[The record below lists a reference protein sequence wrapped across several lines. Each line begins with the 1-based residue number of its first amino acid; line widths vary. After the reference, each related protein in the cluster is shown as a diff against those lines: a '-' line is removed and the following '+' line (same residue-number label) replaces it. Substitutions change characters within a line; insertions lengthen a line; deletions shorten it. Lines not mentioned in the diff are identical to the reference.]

1 MNILERDKSISTEQK
16 ALSINL
22 DENKY
27 GSIVEIG
34 AGQEVARQFFKVGAA
49 AGTIAKT
56 SSAYDMTVSDAI
68 YGKAGRYVSRERVEQ
83 MATHEFDLCI
93 DRLDSVRSPDC
104 TFFSYAATVT
114 ARSFKGGNECHG
126 WINLKVQLRPKEEPC
141 NIICH
146 VRMLDSTN
154 ELQCEAL
161 GILGVN
167 LIYGGYYF
175 SDKPKWL
182 IESLSDNLG
191 DDRIEID
198 LIHFDGPGFNYI
210 DNRLMNLH
218 LVHAWLTRA
227 VMFDSKG
234 NPVVPRDTLYKK
246 PLSVIRGSFKPPTR
260 THADMASAGLQQMKK
275 KEGVDPRKTLQLAE
289 ISMSQL
295 ITGKSVDDRDFIARM
310 ELANMMGFNVLLSD
324 YVRYF
329 SLRSWFRRHTM
340 EPISILMKA
349 SDANHLFDEEYYDG
363 LEGRAL
369 EGLGKLFA
377 DNTSVIVYPNVR
389 DGKVLTLENIKFPER
404 LELVAKQLMQNNKL
418 VASESHDESLIDFSA
433 RKVMESLRNGDADW
447 ESHLDKAVVEKIKAE
462 RLFGYRG

>member
-1 MNILERDKSISTEQK
+1 MLERDKSISTEQK
-16 ALSINL
+16 ALTINL
-22 DENKY
+22 DEHKY

-34 AGQEVARQFFKVGAA
+34 AGQEVARQFFKAGAA

-83 MATHEFDLCI
+83 MAKHEFDLCI
-93 DRLDSVRSPDC
+93 DRLQSVRPPNC

-126 WINLKVQLRPKEEPC
+126 WIGLKVQMRPKEEPC
-141 NIICH
+141 SIICH
-146 VRMLDSTN
+146 VRMLDNSN
-154 ELQCEAL
+154 ELQSEAL

-167 LIYGGYYF
+167 LIYGGFYYG
-175 SDKPKWL
+175 DKPKWL

-198 LIHFDGPGFNYI
+198 LIHFEGPGFNYI

-218 LVHAWLTRA
+218 LVHSWLTRA
-227 VMFDSKG
+227 VMFDTKG
-234 NPVVPRDTLYKK
+234 TPVVPRDTLYKK
-246 PLSVIRGSFKPPTR
+246 PVIVTRGSFKPPTKV
-260 THADMASAGLQQMKK
+260 HADMAQAGLAQMKK
-275 KEGVDPRKTLQLAE
+275 KEGVDPSKVLQFAE

-295 ITGKSVDDRDFIARM
+295 IKGNAVDDADFIART
-310 ELANMMGFNVLLSD
+310 ELANAMGFNVLLSD

-349 SDANHLFDEEYYDG
+349 NDVGHLFDEEYYDG
-363 LEGRAL
+363 LEGRVL

-377 DNTSVIVYPNVR
+377 DNTSVIVYPNKN
-389 DGKVLTLENIKFPER
+389 DGKLQTLEDIKVPER
-404 LELVAKQLMQNNKL
+404 LELIAKQLIINKKL
-418 VASESHDESLIDFSA
+418 VDIEGHDESLIDISA
-433 RKVMESLRNGDADW
+433 RKVMESIQAGGSDW
-447 ESHLDKAVVEKIKAE
+447 ESHLDEAVTEKIKSA
-462 RLFGYRG
+462 RLFGYRE